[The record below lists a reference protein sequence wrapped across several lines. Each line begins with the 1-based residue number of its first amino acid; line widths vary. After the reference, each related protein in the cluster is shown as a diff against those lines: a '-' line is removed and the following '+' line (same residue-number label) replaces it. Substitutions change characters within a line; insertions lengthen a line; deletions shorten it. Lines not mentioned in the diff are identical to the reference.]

1 MRSDH
6 YLVATTNF
14 YEEQVECEDFDSL
27 EGALSYI
34 TDGANRSVN
43 QTSEGNDVEN
53 YALYKRVD
61 LDFNVAVKVAA

>member
-14 YEEQVECEDFDSL
+14 YEDFDSL

-34 TDGANRSVN
+34 TEGANRSVN